1 MWTPNEQ
8 PVDSLKTKV
17 WDIPTR
23 LFHWLLVTAFAGAF
37 LSSHGD
43 RFLELH
49 TSFGYIAL
57 GLVVFRVLWGFAG
70 NEFARFS
77 GFLRGWRKVK
87 GYISSAARLR
97 PPRYLGHNPAVGW
110 VVLLMLAM
118 VATIAVSGIVTY
130 GGEENRGFWAG
141 VFSFEAGY
149 NARVIHALLA
159 DLAIAVVVIHVCAAL
174 FHDFL
179 LSENIIVSMFTGTKE
194 DEETYAERVSHI
206 GPHERRSVLRLVVW
220 MIVALM
226 GGLALLY
233 LRPAGR
239 TDFLH
244 APQPK
249 VVDDKGFAAEMK
261 VNATWLEECAGCHN
275 AFHPTLLP
283 AESWKKV
290 MRGLDDHFGEAVELD
305 AAAAVEIE
313 RFLLSASAERS
324 TTEAS
329 RKLLRSLNGL
339 PATDRITDIPYW
351 KAKHADIDEQV
362 FKRKSVVSRSNC
374 IACHP
379 GAEPG
384 SFEDHD
390 IAIPE

>member
-1 MWTPNEQ
+1 MAHEQ
-8 PVDSLKTKV
+8 PVDSLKIKV

-23 LFHWLLVTAFAGAF
+23 LFHWFLVTVFAWAF

-43 RFLELH
+43 RFLNLH
-49 TSFGYIAL
+49 TSLGYIAL

-70 NEFARFS
+70 NGFARFS
-77 GFLRGWRKVK
+77 GFLRGWQKVK
-87 GYISSAARLR
+87 GYIVSAVRLH

-110 VVLLMLAM
+110 VVLVMLAM
-118 VATIAVSGIVTY
+118 VAAIAVSGIVTY

-141 VFSFEAGY
+141 VFSFDAGY
-149 NARVIHALLA
+149 NARAIHAFLA
-159 DLAIAVVVIHVCAAL
+159 DLAIAVVVVHICAAL

-179 LSENIIVSMFTGTKE
+179 LRENIIVSMFIGTKE
-194 DEETYAERVSHI
+194 DEETYSERVSHI
-206 GPHERRSVLRLVVW
+206 PPHERRSVPRLMVW

-226 GGLALLY
+226 GGLALFF

-244 APQPK
+244 APQPN

-261 VNATWLEECAGCHN
+261 VNAAWQEECAGCHN
-275 AFHPTLLP
+275 AFHPTILP

-290 MRGLDDHFGEAVELD
+290 MSGLDDHFGEVVTLD
-305 AAAAVEIE
+305 ATAKDEIE
-313 RFLLSASAERS
+313 RFLVSASAERS
-324 TTEAS
+324 ATEAS
-329 RKLLRSLNGL
+329 RKLIRSLRGL
-339 PATDRITDIPYW
+339 PAPGKITGIPYW

-379 GAEPG
+379 GAELG

>member
-1 MWTPNEQ
+1 MK
-8 PVDSLKTKV
+8 VHV

-23 LFHWLLVTAFAGAF
+23 LFHWLLVSAFAGAF

-43 RFLELH
+43 RFLEFH
-49 TSFGYIAL
+49 TSLGYIAL

-70 NEFARFS
+70 NRFARFS
-77 GFLRGWRKVK
+77 GFLKGWQSVRGYVA
-87 GYISSAARLR
+87 SAARLH
-97 PPRYLGHNPAVGW
+97 PPRFLGHNPAVGW
-110 VVLLMLAM
+110 VVLFMLAM
-118 VATIAVSGIVTY
+118 VASIAISGIVTY

-149 NARVIHALLA
+149 NARVAHALLA
-159 DLAIAVVVIHVCAAL
+159 DLAIAVVVAHVCAAL

-179 LSENIIVSMFTGTKE
+179 LRENIILSMFTGTKE
-194 DEETYAERVSHI
+194 DEDTYAERVSHI
-206 GPHERRSVLRLVVW
+206 PPHHDVRSVLRLIVWGVVA
-220 MIVALM
+220 VM

-239 TDFLH
+239 TDFLRM
-244 APQPK
+244 PQPN
-249 VVDDKGFAAEMK
+249 VVDDKGFASVMK
-261 VNATWLEECAGCHN
+261 VNAAWMEECAGCHN
-275 AFHPTLLP
+275 AFHPTLLS
-283 AESWKKV
+283 ADSWKKV
-290 MRGLDDHFGEAVELD
+290 MMGLNDHFGEIVTLD
-305 AAAAVEIE
+305 AAVSEEIG

-329 RKLLRSLNGL
+329 RKLMRSLRGL
-339 PATDRITDIPYW
+339 PAFDRITDVPYW
-351 KAKHADIDEQV
+351 KAKHEDIDIEV

-374 IACHP
+374 VACHP
-379 GAEPG
+379 GAELG